1 MKVNVI
7 NKTVAVF
14 VGAIF
19 VWNSVVS
26 QNTNKTFG
34 CMPVEKGFMYSMSS
48 YPENDDIVIGDY
60 QYMEKKVW
68 ALSNDTSTCKECNNE
83 LAKQTFLNRMKY
95 ICTPSPFEEN
105 KKILSMMC
113 NLNVITRNNP
123 KVENCGGGLLY
134 MPPKW
139 QMPDLKACERWYADN
154 HSRLC
159 IDAATR
165 VLYLR

>member
-1 MKVNVI
+1 MKVSII
-7 NKTVAVF
+7 NKSMLVLI
-14 VGAIF
+14 GAIF
-19 VWNSVVS
+19 ICNCVLS
-26 QNTNKTFG
+26 QTTKKTFG
-34 CMPVEKGFMYSMSS
+34 CMPIEKGFMYSMSS

-95 ICTPSPFEEN
+95 IGTSSPFEEN

-113 NLNVITRNNP
+113 NLNVITHNNT
-123 KVENCGGGLLY
+123 KLESGGGLLY

-139 QMPDLKACERWYADN
+139 HMPDLKACERWYADN

-159 IDAATR
+159 IDTATG